1 MPRIPRGQQAGFV
14 YHAINRGNVRATIF
28 HKPQDYFGL
37 RLFQT
42 FQTPALSSIEG
53 FNRCA
58 PFITEIN
65 PFQPFNRFAPFKTF
79 PAKTGSKRSKVP
91 FVPIVPL

>member
-1 MPRIPRGQQAGFV
+1 MPRIPRGQQAGFA
-14 YHAINRGNVRATIF
+14 YHVINRGNGRTTIF

-42 FQTPALSSIEG
+42 FQT

-58 PFITEIN
+58 TFKPFSRVIRSSL
-65 PFQPFNRFAPFKTF
+65 FL
-79 PAKTGSKRSKVP
+79 TGLWTDLST
-91 FVPIVPL
+91 PLEKK